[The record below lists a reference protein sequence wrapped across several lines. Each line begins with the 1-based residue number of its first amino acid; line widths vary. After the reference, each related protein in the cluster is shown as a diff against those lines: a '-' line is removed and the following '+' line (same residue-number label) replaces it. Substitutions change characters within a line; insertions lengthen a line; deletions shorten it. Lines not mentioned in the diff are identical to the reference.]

1 MAEGSSKALDD
12 VKPPAEEEVIL
23 DFYEETLRGE
33 PSIVVFS
40 EGGFVI
46 WICIF
51 FSYRFPP
58 PLVKFTSLDV
68 LFKTRQE
75 QIAICIFLYI
85 NKGKF

>member
-1 MAEGSSKALDD
+1 MVEGSSKALDD

-23 DFYEETLRGE
+23 DFYEETSKSE

-51 FSYRFPP
+51 FLTDSRPH
-58 PLVKFTSLDV
+58 LLSLRRWMYCLKPDKNKLQYV
-68 LFKTRQE
+68 F
-75 QIAICIFLYI
+75 FYI
-85 NKGKF
+85 

>member
-1 MAEGSSKALDD
+1 MCTSLLNRSRKGVVGPLRYKLPAFIAEGSSKALDD

-46 WICIF
+46 
-51 FSYRFPP
+51 
-58 PLVKFTSLDV
+58 
-68 LFKTRQE
+68 
-75 QIAICIFLYI
+75 
-85 NKGKF
+85 